1 MITTGLDIPDVVDE
15 NVYYNRTTNKTFTR
29 GLRDFHNKYVKRKLI
44 TDVSK
49 RGDTLIDMTVG
60 KAGDLS
66 KWIDARLSFVF
77 GVDVSKDNI
86 ENRIDG
92 ACARYLKMHKKYSS
106 LPRALFAHA
115 NSSLNITSG
124 EAFYNRKRQTNN

>member
-1 MITTGLDIPDVVDE
+1 
-15 NVYYNRTTNKTFTR
+15 
-29 GLRDFHNKYVKRKLI
+29 
-44 TDVSK
+44 
-49 RGDTLIDMTVG
+49 MTVG

-92 ACARYLKMHKKYSS
+92 ACA
-106 LPRALFAHA
+106 LFENAQK
-115 NSSLNITSG
+115 I
-124 EAFYNRKRQTNN
+124 